1 MTKYKLFPID
11 WIGPEPIVDNYKYV
25 RVVDVGNR
33 VRFRLSADR
42 YEHYRLCGYT
52 DNEQWIEATELA
64 QAAFGGPGHAPYE
77 TEPCDHIGNRK
88 FAIGRLE
95 E

>member
-11 WIGPEPIVDNYKYV
+11 WSGYHPLSLGY
-25 RVVDVGNR
+25 VVDVG
-33 VRFRLSADR
+33 VRLITEDN
-42 YEHYRLCGYT
+42 EGYRICGYT

-77 TEPCDHIGNRK
+77 TEPCDHFSNRK
-88 FAIGRLE
+88 FAIGRLVE
-95 E
+95 

>member
-1 MTKYKLFPID
+1 MTKYKLFPVD
-11 WIGPEPIVDNYKYV
+11 WYFDEPTIEDEPYGVTVV
-25 RVVDVGNR
+25 RVGIRVDHR
-33 VRFRLSADR
+33 K
-42 YEHYRLCGYT
+42 YRICGYT

-64 QAAFGGPGHAPYE
+64 AAAFGGPGHAHYE

-88 FAIGRLE
+88 FAIGRVE